1 MKQRF
6 SSLDVKVITQEL
18 ASELVNLRVSN
29 IYDLSSRIFLFKL
42 AKPDHRKQLV
52 VDSGFRCHVTQY
64 SRATASAPSP
74 FVTRMRKFLKSR
86 RVTSVQQLG
95 TDRVI
100 DFAFSDGQ
108 YHLFLE
114 FFAGGNIILT
124 DREYTILAL
133 FRQVAAGDGQ
143 EEETRVG
150 LKYTV
155 DNKQNYHGVPD
166 ITTQRVRETVQKA
179 KDLFA
184 AEGGSNAPKKSKKKN
199 TDVLRKALSQGFPE
213 YPPLLLDHAFAVKGL
228 DPATPLEEVL
238 SDDGDLLTRVVEVL
252 EVAKAETDNLSVGQ
266 GHPGYIVAK
275 EDTRTKAKEA
285 AEEKE
290 DNEEAS
296 GKKPPALLY
305 EDFHPFKPRQFEGKP
320 GVTILEF
327 ENFNKTVDEY
337 FSSIESQKL
346 ESRLTER
353 EEAAKRKLDAVRQ
366 EHAKRIGALQE
377 VQGLHIRKAAAIED
391 NVYRV
396 QEAMDAVNGLIAQ
409 GMDWV
414 EIARLIEM
422 EQSRGNPVAR
432 IIKLPLKLHE
442 NTITLVLGEAGDE
455 EQGDGEELF
464 SDDEDESESED
475 EKEDDENF
483 EKRADVLVVDIDL
496 GLSPWANATQYYEQK
511 KQAAVKEQR
520 TTQSSAKA
528 LKSHEKKV
536 TQDLKRNLKQEK
548 QVLRPARKLFW
559 FEKFLFFVS
568 SEGYLVLGGRDAM
581 QSEMLYR
588 RYLKKGD
595 VFVHAD
601 LQGATPMIVKNRAG
615 TPNAPIPPST
625 LSQAGNLCVATSSAW
640 DSKAIMSAYWVS
652 ASQVSK
658 TAEVG
663 GLVPTGEFVIKGEK
677 NFLAPSQL
685 VLGFAVM
692 FQVSKESLRNHKLRQ
707 FDEPAAAEPIAGEGD
722 APAAVAEGKEPFE
735 ENSETAEADKSGS
748 PDEPKEQ
755 EQEQVSDSD
764 EEAEE
769 DKAITERNPL
779 QRGLSEP
786 AQAEAGNSNDANDS
800 PSDDENAEEEGEQE
814 QQSPQTEKT
823 AADEPLLEESL
834 ASTEDQG
841 KRQLS
846 ARERRLL
853 RKGQPLDSQDTS
865 PKEAEGS
872 SKKQGPN
879 GAPAKPTNTK
889 QAGSTRGKKGKAKK
903 AAAKYADQDEDE
915 RELALRLLGVNSEKA
930 AKAAAEAEA
939 KAKREQEAEAQK
951 KHRRAQHERAAEAE
965 RKRQALFEGGADD
978 YDEETAAAEA
988 ADLEWIPAMIGT
1000 PHPDDDIL
1008 AAIPYKIKLQPGTV
1022 KKGKAVKE
1030 IIGRW
1035 VAETTTGKVKKEH
1048 AEDAGINRAAA
1059 EKLRER
1065 EGELIKGW
1073 KDTEIINSVPVA
1085 SGGDKGKGKGGGGG
1099 GGGGGNKGDQSLGT
1113 FSYYCDFLY
1122 SFNMLKKRFPSFPP
1136 HLENFVDHIDPT
1148 PRLACSFS
1156 LMLDTRIVSR
1166 SLAQWWADECNN
1178 NTPEA
1183 AAIEEA
1189 AQLLQTSDIPVAF
1202 PTETVDAVQGIY
1214 KAKQRP
1220 SDNPLII
1227 HVDSLG
1233 MLERIL
1239 NPVHHSPTRVTSTA
1253 QNKLPAIYD
1262 SVISRFW
1269 PGPLTI
1275 LVPNPSGSP
1284 LANEVTSNLTTFGVR
1299 MPSSPLARLLIHVAD
1314 RPLAAPSAN
1323 ASTKPSPTAAEHV
1336 YHDLQGRI
1344 ELILDG
1350 GPCGVGVESTVIDGL
1365 SDPPAILRPGGIGI
1379 EELRQCP
1386 GWENVQVGYHDG
1398 TLDVKEVPRAPG
1410 MKYRHYSPKA
1420 RVVLFEP
1427 ESADEGIR
1435 NHIRKDLED
1444 SAIGAHS
1451 IGVVR
1456 TRNWKQGMGLVSEEE
1471 IQSGLKPVESL
1482 MENLV
1487 SFPVPVEDKIK
1498 ACVVTKQTFDC
1509 HLGPDIKSIAQGL
1522 FSALRA
1528 MDEVEVD
1535 VIYVEGVPDQQG
1547 DLAAAV
1553 MNRLRKAAGAELRV

>member
-86 RVTSVQQLG
+86 RVTSIQQIG

-100 DFAFSDGQ
+100 DFSFSDGL
-108 YHLFLE
+108 YHMFLE
-114 FFAGGNIILT
+114 FFAGGNIIIT
-124 DREYTILAL
+124 DREYNIVAL

-150 LKYTV
+150 MKYTI
-155 DNKQNYHGVPD
+155 DNKQNFHGVPD
-166 ITTQRVRETVQKA
+166 ITTERARETVEKA
-179 KDLFA
+179 QALFA
-184 AEGGSNAPKKSKKKN
+184 AEGNAPKKSKKKN

-213 YPPLLLDHAFAVKGL
+213 YPPLLLDHAFAVKEL
-228 DPATPLEEVL
+228 DPATPLEQVL
-238 SDDGDLLTRVVEVL
+238 ADPEGLLQRVVGVL
-252 EVAKAETDNLSVGQ
+252 EEAREETRKLSFGE

-275 EDTRTKAKEA
+275 EDTRPKAKGA
-285 AEEKE
+285 GDEKE
-290 DNEEAS
+290 GEQES
-296 GKKPPALLY
+296 GAKPPAYLY

-337 FSSIESQKL
+337 FSSIETQKL

-377 VQGLHIRKAAAIED
+377 VQELHIRKAAAIED

-422 EQSRGNPVAR
+422 EQGRGNPVAN

-464 SDDEDESESED
+464 SDDDESESED
-475 EKEDDENF
+475 EKESAESF
-483 EKRADVLVVDIDL
+483 ERRADVLVVDIDL

-595 VFVHAD
+595 IFVNAD
-601 LQGATPMIVKNRAG
+601 LQGATPMIIKNRAG

-640 DSKAIMSAYWVS
+640 DSKAIMSAYWVD

-685 VLGFAVM
+685 VLGFAIM
-692 FQVSKESLRNHKLRQ
+692 FQISKESLRNHKLRQ
-707 FDEPAAAEPIAGEGD
+707 FDEPVAAEP
-722 APAAVAEGKEPFE
+722 
-735 ENSETAEADKSGS
+735 TAEEGNAPREAGTSHNANCS
-748 PDEPKEQ
+748 
-755 EQEQVSDSD
+755 VSD
-764 EEAEE
+764 E
-769 DKAITERNPL
+769 
-779 QRGLSEP
+779 
-786 AQAEAGNSNDANDS
+786 
-800 PSDDENAEEEGEQE
+800 ENAEEEREQE
-814 QQSPQTEKT
+814 EVLKEEDDQSTQAKST
-823 AADEPLLEESL
+823 AEDETLQEESL
-834 ASTEDQG
+834 TSTQEQG

-846 ARERRLL
+846 ARERRQL
-853 RKGQPLDSQDTS
+853 RKGQSLDPQETT
-865 PKEAEGS
+865 PKEAKES
-872 SKKQGPN
+872 SKPASN
-879 GAPAKPTNTK
+879 GAPGRPTNAKPAPT
-889 QAGSTRGKKGKAKK
+889 STRGKKGKAKK

-915 RELALRLLGVNSEKA
+915 RELALRLLGVGSEKA

-951 KHRRAQHERAAEAE
+951 KRRRAQHERAAEAE

-988 ADLEWIPAMIGT
+988 ADLEWIPAMVGT
-1000 PHPDDDIL
+1000 PHPEDDIL
-1008 AAIPYKIKLQPGTV
+1008 AAIPVCAPWAALGRYKYKIKLQPGTV

-1048 AEDAGINRAAA
+1048 AEDAGIDRAAA

-1073 KDTEIINSVPVA
+1073 KDTEIINSVPVGKVRIMTGAGA

-1099 GGGGGNKGDQSLGT
+1099 GNKGVVLLLSRLLAGGLPRSFVR
-1113 FSYYCDFLY
+1113 FS
-1122 SFNMLKKRFPSFPP
+1122 SSSTATMPP
-1136 HLENFVDHIDPT
+1136 T
-1148 PRLACSFS
+1148 
-1156 LMLDTRIVSR
+1156 LDTRIVSVRRLNQEGPGER
-1166 SLAQWWADECNN
+1166 SLAQWWADECGN

-1189 AQLLQTSDIPVAF
+1189 AHLLQTSDIPVAF
-1202 PTETVDAVQGIY
+1202 PTETVYGLGADATRSDAVQGIY

-1239 NPVHHSPTRVTSTA
+1239 NPVHHSPTRLTSTA

-1323 ASTKPSPTAAEHV
+1323 ASTKPSPTVAEHV
-1336 YHDLQGRI
+1336 YHDLHGRI

-1427 ESADEGIR
+1427 GSTDEGIR
-1435 NHIRKDLED
+1435 KHIRKDLED
-1444 SAIGAHS
+1444 SAVGAHM

-1456 TRNWKQGMGLVSEEE
+1456 TRNWKQGLGLVSEEE
-1471 IQSGLKPVESL
+1471 IQTSIKSIESL
-1482 MENLV
+1482 VENLV

-1509 HLGPDIKSIAQGL
+1509 QLGPDIKSIAQGL

-1528 MDEVEVD
+1528 MDKMEVD